1 MIQGTDSWKHTMFA
15 GFKPMVCLPVVFSR
29 PWISTLMFPLPQQHP
44 QLCRGDEGWEP
55 RGMTKGSSPWIY
67 QRKIRWIPKFNQT
80 IRSETD
86 QIWEFHGISWNL
98 WPLTLIYLDNFQA
111 GNGGWL
117 PNCDGE
123 IMRSLWRPAGA
134 VQVFLGGFCW
144 FMGIPSSWIAS
155 PIYVWLV
162 VKKPSWKM
170 WKSVGMMTSHIYPYM
185 KWKIKFMFETTN
197 QI

>member
-86 QIWEFHGISWNL
+86 QILEFHGISWNFWL
-98 WPLTLIYLDNFQA
+98 LTLIYLDNFR
-111 GNGGWL
+111 GMGGGF
-117 PNCDGE
+117 PIAMARSCA
-123 IMRSLWRPAGA
+123 SLWSPAGA

-155 PIYVWLV
+155 PRYFWLV
-162 VKKPSWKM
+162 VIKPSWKM
-170 WKSVGMMTSHIYPYM
+170 WKSVGMMTSHI
-185 KWKIKFMFETTN
+185 WKIKFVFESTN